1 MLLLYFKNRDCK
13 INTKYLYLVCAFI
26 IPPLFHTSGFL
37 NFLLIPIL
45 LYIDRTSFHTK
56 KYFVPILSVGIFFFS
71 TIVVSSFA
79 PYMALLSDRYEHYS
93 DNPVGSGNLIN
104 YLLRLVFYL
113 VLLKHFQRDE
123 YIYKNFVLSLMVMVV
138 LIGSINFSS
147 ANRIYEYYAIA
158 LYLTFGFSVR
168 YYDKIVYRFS
178 FWLLMLIILVRF
190 LTIGVEGSFLHYSTW
205 LQVV

>member
-1 MLLLYFKNRDCK
+1 M
-13 INTKYLYLVCAFI
+13 
-26 IPPLFHTSGFL
+26 
-37 NFLLIPIL
+37 
-45 LYIDRTSFHTK
+45 
-56 KYFVPILSVGIFFFS
+56 
-71 TIVVSSFA
+71 VSSFA